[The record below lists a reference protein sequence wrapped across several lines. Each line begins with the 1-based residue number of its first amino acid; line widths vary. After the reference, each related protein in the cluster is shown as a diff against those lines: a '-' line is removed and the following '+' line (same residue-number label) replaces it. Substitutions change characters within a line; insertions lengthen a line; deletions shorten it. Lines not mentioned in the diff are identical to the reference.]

1 MNYKV
6 MQRPMF
12 RLGGGVI
19 KGKQVGNR
27 ENFQSPTLEDLF
39 KEKSELRQKAYGGIR
54 AALPFSV
61 LASQMDDIRTIRKPG
76 DVLNILSNIGGS
88 QELLG
93 ALTKLPGID
102 LKMKEGEVRDKID
115 LEKIKI
121 ARAKKT
127 ATEIKQNAAANA
139 RELSNKV
146 DGDIKKLSSGEQQLY
161 YDQRALAFG
170 ELTPA
175 RAMTEAGKILNRR
188 DDQNIDNPTYVKLT
202 GEERRKELQIIAD
215 SLLSGG
221 SGVIDFNIEEKAQ
234 GGRVGFQ
241 EGTPDPTLPMPKPQ
255 EAVDDRKIDTL
266 MKAAPALENPGEV
279 KDMVMKKEDVFKA
292 LRRRL
297 PQEITTDVVR
307 LIAYNPEAFADFAD
321 ISDQSDV
328 DSFNKK
334 YNVQLVLPVENVT

>member
-27 ENFQSPTLEDLF
+27 ENFQSPTLEDLY
-39 KEKSELRQKAYGGIR
+39 KEKSELRQKAYGGIKQM
-54 AALPFSV
+54 LPFSV
-61 LASQMDDIRTIRKPG
+61 LASQVDDIRSIRKPG
-76 DVLNILSNIGGS
+76 DILNILSNIGGS
-88 QELLG
+88 QELMG
-93 ALTKLPGID
+93 ALTKLPQID
-102 LKMKEGEVRDKID
+102 LKLKEGEVSDKIN

-127 ATEIKQNAAANA
+127 ATEIKQIAAANA
-139 RELSNKV
+139 RKLSAKV
-146 DGDIKKLSSGEQQLY
+146 DGKISELSSEEQQLY

-188 DDQNIDNPTYVKLT
+188 DTQNADNPTYIRLT
-202 GEERRKELQIIAD
+202 GADRQKELNIIAD
-215 SLLSGG
+215 SLLGGG
-221 SGVIDFNIEEKAQ
+221 SGIITETEMAE
-234 GGRVGFQ
+234 GGRVGYQ
-241 EGTPDPTLPMPKPQ
+241 QGTPNPNMVMPQPKPQ
-255 EAVDDRKIDTL
+255 EVMDDRKLDTL
-266 MKAAPALENPGEV
+266 MTAAPAMEDPNQARSMGE
-279 KDMVMKKEDVFKA
+279 KDMYNA

-297 PQEITTDVVR
+297 PPEITDDVVK
-307 LIAYNPEAFADFAD
+307 LIAYNQEAFADFAN

-328 DSFNKK
+328 ESFNQK
-334 YNVQLVLPVENVT
+334 YNVELVLPVGNQ

>member
-12 RLGGGVI
+12 KLGGGVI

-27 ENFQSPTLEDLF
+27 ENFQSPTLEDLY
-39 KEKSELRQKAYGGIR
+39 KEKGELRQKAYGGIKQM
-54 AALPFSV
+54 LPFSV

-76 DVLNILSNIGGS
+76 DILSILSNIGGS
-88 QELLG
+88 QELMG
-93 ALTKLPGID
+93 ALTKLPQID
-102 LKMKEGEVRDKID
+102 LKIKEGEVSDKID

-127 ATEIKQNAAANA
+127 ATEIKQIAGANA
-139 RELSNKV
+139 RKLSAKV
-146 DGDIKKLSSGEQQLY
+146 DGNINELSKEEQELY

-188 DDQNIDNPTYVKLT
+188 DTQNADNPTYIRLT
-202 GEERRKELQIIAD
+202 GADRQKELKIIAD
-215 SLLSGG
+215 SLLGG
-221 SGVIDFNIEEKAQ
+221 GTGIITEMAT
-234 GGRVGFQ
+234 GGRVGYQ
-241 EGTPDPTLPMPKPQ
+241 EGTPDPDMVMPQPKP
-255 EAVDDRKIDTL
+255 EEVMDDRKLDTL
-266 MKAAPALENPGEV
+266 MTAAPAMEDPNAARSMSDQ
-279 KDMVMKKEDVFKA
+279 DMYAA

-297 PQEITTDVVR
+297 PPEITDDVVR
-307 LIAYNPEAFADFAD
+307 LIAYNQEAFADFAN

-328 DSFNKK
+328 ESFNQK
-334 YNVQLVLPVENVT
+334 YNVELVLPVGNQ